1 MSLLSL
7 LSYLVLGYLVFGVIR
22 NKVFGNQ
29 EGQSQENKSSCMDD
43 TVNAACEMGRTAE
56 EMFQRAC
63 SMNDFVF
70 TAKVFKILLSI
81 Y

>member
-7 LSYLVLGYLVFGVIR
+7 LSYLVLGYLIFGVIR
-22 NKVFGNQ
+22 NKLFGSSEPQ
-29 EGQSQENKSSCMDD
+29 TENNKCMND
-43 TVNAACEMGRTAE
+43 TVNALCDMGKTAE

-70 TAKVFKILLSI
+70 TAKVFK
-81 Y
+81 